1 MKRIIVALLI
11 LIISALAAVM
21 YNFTFPNIGILKNI
35 YASFD
40 AFGLWLQGFI
50 PGLKQFSEKQS
61 FLVFWFICTLVI
73 ILVIL
78 FISSIIVSKKKK
90 AIDKEKN
97 KEEEKK
103 ENGVIPSQQ
112 FKLVSSK
119 GYEQINGQNIPYST
133 FVQVSNSMS
142 EEEKIKNLFGKIL

>member
-50 PGLKQFSEKQS
+50 PGLKQFSERIFSS
-61 FLVFWFICTLVI
+61 FLVYLYTSYY
-73 ILVIL
+73 
-78 FISSIIVSKKKK
+78 ISYFVYFFYNCFK
-90 AIDKEKN
+90 KEK
-97 KEEEKK
+97 
-103 ENGVIPSQQ
+103 
-112 FKLVSSK
+112 
-119 GYEQINGQNIPYST
+119 GY
-133 FVQVSNSMS
+133 
-142 EEEKIKNLFGKIL
+142 